1 MSTLQSKEA
10 KKAAMKAGREVLMK
24 ANKQANES
32 QARCR
37 KSNSPQKQT
46 PGTPV
51 RDRKT
56 AVMGKTPRE
65 AKKSK
70 PLRKQS
76 RQGVPTSKQNVKKLH
91 CYHPGTVALHEIH
104 RYQKS
109 TDLLIQKL
117 PFQHLIREIAQD
129 FKTDLCFQSST
140 IMALQEAAEYYLV
153 GLFEDTNLCCIH
165 AKHVTIMLKDIQ
177 LAHRIWGEQF

>member
-1 MSTLQSKEA
+1 MSTLQSKAA
-10 KKAAMKAGREVLMK
+10 KKATMKAGREVLME
-24 ANKQANES
+24 ANRQADES

-37 KSNSPQKQT
+37 KSSSPQKQT

-56 AVMGKTPRE
+56 ADMGKTPRE

-76 RQGVPTSKQNVKKLH
+76 RQEAPTSKQNVKKPH
-91 CYHPGTVALHEIH
+91 HYHPGTVALHEIH

-109 TDLLIQKL
+109 TELLI
-117 PFQHLIREIAQD
+117 
-129 FKTDLCFQSST
+129 
-140 IMALQEAAEYYLV
+140 
-153 GLFEDTNLCCIH
+153 
-165 AKHVTIMLKDIQ
+165 
-177 LAHRIWGEQF
+177 

>member
-51 RDRKT
+51 RDRKM

-76 RQGVPTSKQNVKKLH
+76 RLGAPTSKQNVKKLH

-109 TDLLIQKL
+109 MELLI
-117 PFQHLIREIAQD
+117 
-129 FKTDLCFQSST
+129 
-140 IMALQEAAEYYLV
+140 
-153 GLFEDTNLCCIH
+153 
-165 AKHVTIMLKDIQ
+165 
-177 LAHRIWGEQF
+177 

>member
-10 KKAAMKAGREVLMK
+10 KKAAMKAGRELLME
-24 ANKQANES
+24 ANKQADES

-56 AVMGKTPRE
+56 AAMGKTPTE

-76 RQGVPTSKQNVKKLH
+76 RQGVSTSKQNMKKLH
-91 CYHPGTVALHEIH
+91 HYHPGTVALCEIH
-104 RYQKS
+104 RYQRS
-109 TDLLIQKL
+109 TNLLI
-117 PFQHLIREIAQD
+117 
-129 FKTDLCFQSST
+129 
-140 IMALQEAAEYYLV
+140 
-153 GLFEDTNLCCIH
+153 
-165 AKHVTIMLKDIQ
+165 
-177 LAHRIWGEQF
+177 

>member
-10 KKAAMKAGREVLMK
+10 KKAAMKAGREVLME

-32 QARCR
+32 QARHR

-76 RQGVPTSKQNVKKLH
+76 RQGAPTSRQNVKKPH
-91 CYHPGTVALHEIH
+91 RYRTGTVALHEIH
-104 RYQKS
+104 RYQKRS
-109 TDLLIQKL
+109 NLLI
-117 PFQHLIREIAQD
+117 
-129 FKTDLCFQSST
+129 
-140 IMALQEAAEYYLV
+140 
-153 GLFEDTNLCCIH
+153 
-165 AKHVTIMLKDIQ
+165 
-177 LAHRIWGEQF
+177 

>member
-10 KKAAMKAGREVLMK
+10 KKAAMKAGREVLME
-24 ANKQANES
+24 ANKQTDKS

-56 AVMGKTPRE
+56 AMMGKTPRE

-76 RQGVPTSKQNVKKLH
+76 RQGAPTSRQNVKKLH
-91 CYHPGTVALHEIH
+91 CYHPGTVALHEIC

-109 TDLLIQKL
+109 TDLLI
-117 PFQHLIREIAQD
+117 
-129 FKTDLCFQSST
+129 
-140 IMALQEAAEYYLV
+140 
-153 GLFEDTNLCCIH
+153 
-165 AKHVTIMLKDIQ
+165 
-177 LAHRIWGEQF
+177 

>member
-10 KKAAMKAGREVLMK
+10 KKAAMKAGREVLMEANRQ
-24 ANKQANES
+24 ANKS

-56 AVMGKTPRE
+56 AVMGKIPRE

-76 RQGVPTSKQNVKKLH
+76 RQGAPTSKQNVKKPH
-91 CYHPGTVALHEIH
+91 HYHPGTVALHEIC

-109 TDLLIQKL
+109 TELLI
-117 PFQHLIREIAQD
+117 
-129 FKTDLCFQSST
+129 
-140 IMALQEAAEYYLV
+140 
-153 GLFEDTNLCCIH
+153 
-165 AKHVTIMLKDIQ
+165 
-177 LAHRIWGEQF
+177 

>member
-10 KKAAMKAGREVLMK
+10 KIAAMKVGRDVLME
-24 ANKQANES
+24 ANKQTDKS
-32 QARCR
+32 QARHR

-56 AVMGKTPRE
+56 ATMGKTPKE

-76 RQGVPTSKQNVKKLH
+76 RQGVPTSRQNVKKLH
-91 CYHPGTVALHEIH
+91 CYHPGTVALHE
-104 RYQKS
+104 
-109 TDLLIQKL
+109 
-117 PFQHLIREIAQD
+117 
-129 FKTDLCFQSST
+129 
-140 IMALQEAAEYYLV
+140 
-153 GLFEDTNLCCIH
+153 NL
-165 AKHVTIMLKDIQ
+165 
-177 LAHRIWGEQF
+177 

>member
-24 ANKQANES
+24 ANKQADES
-32 QARCR
+32 QARHR

-46 PGTPV
+46 PSTPV
-51 RDRKT
+51 RDRKN

-76 RQGVPTSKQNVKKLH
+76 RQEAPTSKQNMKKLH
-91 CYHPGTVALHEIH
+91 CYHPGTVALCEIH

-109 TDLLIQKL
+109 TDLLI
-117 PFQHLIREIAQD
+117 
-129 FKTDLCFQSST
+129 
-140 IMALQEAAEYYLV
+140 
-153 GLFEDTNLCCIH
+153 
-165 AKHVTIMLKDIQ
+165 
-177 LAHRIWGEQF
+177 